1 MAQDTPLKQV
11 AKKAVYLA
19 EKNAIVQALLKS
31 SGNKSKA
38 AKILKVDYKTLL
50 SKIKDY
56 NIRYGIDCMESV
68 P

>member
-1 MAQDTPLKQV
+1 MAQDIPLKQV
-11 AKKAVYLA
+11 AKKAVNLA

-38 AKILKVDYKTLL
+38 SRMLKIDYKTLL
-50 SKIKDY
+50 SKVKEY
-56 NIRYGIDCMESV
+56 NIQYGINPIEQI